1 MKAKEYLQQY
11 KHLEEQKM
19 SLIERMRAI
28 DEDVASIGGTNY
40 GDRVQSSPKNDPIGE
55 IVIELIKKKS
65 TIGLKLTEVRAKQ
78 LVIENLLANVSDT
91 QPKFYRVLVHRYIMG
106 DDWKTICCDMNISR
120 GEANRLHG
128 KALLFFEQNV
138 LNNKK

>member
-11 KHLEEQKM
+11 KYLEEQKM

-28 DEDVASIGGTNY
+28 DKDVASIGGTNY

-106 DDWKTICCDMNISR
+106 DDWKTICCDMDISR

-138 LNNKK
+138 LNNRK

>member
-11 KHLEEQKM
+11 KYLEEQKM

-28 DEDVASIGGTNY
+28 DKDVASIGGTNY

-106 DDWKTICCDMNISR
+106 DDWKTICCDMDISR

-138 LNNKK
+138 LNDKK

>member
-11 KHLEEQKM
+11 KYLEEQKM

-28 DEDVASIGGTNY
+28 DKDVASIGGTNY

-106 DDWKTICCDMNISR
+106 DDWKTICCDMDISR